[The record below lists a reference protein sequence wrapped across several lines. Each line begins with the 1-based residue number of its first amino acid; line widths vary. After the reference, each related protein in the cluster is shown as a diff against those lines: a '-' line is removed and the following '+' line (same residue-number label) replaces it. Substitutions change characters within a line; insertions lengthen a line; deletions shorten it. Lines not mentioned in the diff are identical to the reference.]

1 MLIAGRRYSI
11 VIDFR
16 RYSICTDMVVHIIYT
31 TIIKI
36 EKGRI
41 CNFQWQAGIIKRLLT
56 FGMLRN
62 LAVIECKQE
71 ERSYH
76 VDYFDHRIL
85 PCIAGLYSDFT
96 FSPTF

>member
-41 CNFQWQAGIIKRLLT
+41 GDFQRQAGIIKRFLT
-56 FGMLRN
+56 FGMLGN

-71 ERSYH
+71 ERSWH
-76 VDYFDHRIL
+76 VHYFDHRIL
-85 PCIAGLYSDFT
+85 TCIAGLDSDFT
-96 FSPTF
+96 LSPTF